1 MTSKFI
7 LLPLDFHGR
16 TCLFC
21 GIKYDYLPYELE
33 FSANKVLGTFL
44 GVHR

>member
-1 MTSKFI
+1 MVELVSFVELNT
-7 LLPLDFHGR
+7 
-16 TCLFC
+16 TT
-21 GIKYDYLPYELE
+21 YLSYELE